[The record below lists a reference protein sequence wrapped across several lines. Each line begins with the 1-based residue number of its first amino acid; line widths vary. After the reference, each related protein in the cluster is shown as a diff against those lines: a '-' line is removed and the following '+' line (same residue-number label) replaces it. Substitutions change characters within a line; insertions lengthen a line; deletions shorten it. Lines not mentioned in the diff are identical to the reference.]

1 MTGLQDA
8 GVEQLYDGEADR
20 GAEIQRLNG
29 VRDNV
34 MSPTLRDSVMSP
46 TLRDNAMSPTLRD
59 NVMSPTPTL
68 IHFGARWLDDTDGVR
83 RPPSKGGQHTQ
94 PVFSR
99 FGRKLPHIYA
109 DVRTFR

>member
-29 VRDNV
+29 VRDSV

-46 TLRDNAMSPTLRD
+46 TLRDS
-59 NVMSPTPTL
+59 VMSPTPTL
-68 IHFGARWLDDTDGVR
+68 IQVLAGSMILMGCVDPLRRGVST
-83 RPPSKGGQHTQ
+83 PNQCPLGS
-94 PVFSR
+94 VASY
-99 FGRKLPHIYA
+99 LIYA